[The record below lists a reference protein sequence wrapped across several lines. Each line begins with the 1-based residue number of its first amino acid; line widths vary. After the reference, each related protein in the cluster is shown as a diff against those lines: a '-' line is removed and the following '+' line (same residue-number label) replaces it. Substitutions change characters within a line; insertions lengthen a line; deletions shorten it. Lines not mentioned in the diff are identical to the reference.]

1 MVSPVLVPV
10 WIAGLLAPFRRWR
23 CATSVSF
30 RSPTPSWARPTSS
43 GTARPTTSQASI
55 RCCSGSA
62 RYRPRSG
69 RRARLDGR
77 GFWLRP
83 SSLSIGVSAIIALPL
98 LPATS
103 LQGSA
108 VMKLNPDQGETV
120 GWPRFVDTVLRAWQ
134 RIPRGAASAHRDLHP
149 ELRRSRCDR
158 PARAPA
164 SPRLQRAQRI
174 QRMGQPPPADT
185 YALITGY
192 DGPADAAPDF
202 QCLPYACDHRRRRR
216 PRQRRAGPAGD
227 ALPNRCAVVD
237 ALARAQ
243 TLRLTSVS
251 ARPAPGWVRIGRTV
265 HDAARVDPG
274 LDRHVEVVSRAQPPF
289 RTSSVT
295 LVGA

>member
-1 MVSPVLVPV
+1 M
-10 WIAGLLAPFRRWR
+10 RRER
-23 CATSVSF
+23 D
-30 RSPTPSWARPTSS
+30 
-43 GTARPTTSQASI
+43 
-55 RCCSGSA
+55 
-62 RYRPRSG
+62 
-69 RRARLDGR
+69 L
-77 GFWLRP
+77 
-83 SSLSIGVSAIIALPL
+83 ALPL

-134 RIPRGAASAHRDLHP
+134 RIPAAQRRHTAIFTSK
-149 ELRRSRCDR
+149 LRRSRCDR

-192 DGPADAAPDF
+192 GGPSDAAPYF
-202 QCLPYACDHRRRRR
+202 QGLPYACDHRRRRR
-216 PRQRRAGPAGD
+216 PRQRRTGPAGD
-227 ALPNRCAVVD
+227 ALPNRCPVVD
-237 ALARAQ
+237 AVARAQ

-265 HDAARVDPG
+265 TTQPG
-274 LDRHVEVVSRAQPPF
+274 SIPGSTATSRSSRGLSRPFAPRVSR
-289 RTSSVT
+289 S
-295 LVGA
+295 